1 MTETHGYLSSQATLV
16 NDLNKLN
23 PLCPRII
30 IKGIFCGTKI
40 SPLSKRADH
49 YQAPRY
55 IILPKPGMKK
65 KSSPLV
71 L

>member
-1 MTETHGYLSSQATLV
+1 MTETHGYLSFQATLV
-16 NDLNKLN
+16 NDLNELN

-30 IKGIFCGTKI
+30 KGILCGTKI

-65 KSSPLV
+65 KPSPLV